1 MTFENIGQVDTIAN
15 FAFARA
21 LCLESI
27 NGMTKETEINALF
40 AKGVSLGLLPY
51 QNTLITGA
59 AESNPTTGGFYAEL
73 GESDNPSFKLSVNT
87 SGTSSYTPSTDGGV
101 KQFYTDEKAT
111 MSVTLTN
118 PSTYTVTTDGGYV
131 ARIYMQFDKD
141 GFAPQ
146 YGVGKHEFVAH
157 KSNNG
162 SQKGKTYNLNVSKV
176 GENIYC
182 YEFERPINGDTY
194 TVGVTLS
201 YPAITTGGGSCML
214 WGAIT

>member
-1 MTFENIGQVDTIAN
+1 
-15 FAFARA
+15 
-21 LCLESI
+21 
-27 NGMTKETEINALF
+27 MTKENEINALF

-59 AESNPTTGGFYAEL
+59 AEKEPTTEGFTAALEN
-73 GESDNPSFKLSVNT
+73 ESGNSTFNLSVKT
-87 SGTSSYTPSTDGGV
+87 SGSSKYEPKIAGGV
-101 KQFYTDEKAT
+101 KQFYTDETAT

-118 PSTYTVTTDGGYV
+118 PGNFVVTADGGYV

-146 YGVGKHEFVAH
+146 YGVGQHEFVAH
-157 KSNNG
+157 KSTDG
-162 SQKGKTYNLNVSKV
+162 SESGKYKLNVSKV

-194 TVGVTLS
+194 TVDVTLS
-201 YPAITTGGGSCML
+201 YPAITTGRRQLYAVGSNH
-214 WGAIT
+214 AKYD